1 MFRHGSR
8 LRWAHRALLAAGG
21 TVLALAPEAVRAL
34 DTKTG
39 HTGHGDVAAEQPL
52 PNGLLAT
59 QGPMEQM
66 GAWLTPPMP
75 SEAERMQSIHT
86 VLLPDGKVLMV
97 SGSSNRNRIEATT
110 NGKDGKVVDGVD
122 VSNYDVTNNVAIF
135 DPEAASQGK
144 PSYRKIPGP
153 RPITRRN
160 DKNKAYSENMDPFCS
175 GHLHLPDGNVLFAG
189 GTQNYYPGEQFAGSR
204 LARIFDWKTGTW
216 RDGGRMAE
224 GHWYPTLFPLAT
236 GQVGVIS
243 GLVDYVGGGNSS
255 VVEFYD
261 HTQPPE
267 KAWKS
272 TDIRTLP
279 NSPFNTPIG
288 TGTELDSL
296 DHYPRLHPLP
306 DGRFLI
312 TGDGSGG
319 GVFASRNSYY
329 MSIDYQ
335 QGTPVFSFKPGPIRA
350 QTRREYSSAV
360 MDPNIPG
367 DILVTGGMLGSE
379 NINIGASL
387 PPSSPKVFVTGDLE
401 RFHYDADPTKARWVL
416 DSNALGPWPESSR
429 IMHGMVLLPT
439 KQILVVGG
447 GNFAFSR
454 PAFHPLMLSP
464 DLSMKGGYRST
475 KMNPAI
481 QPRLYHQSAMLLP
494 DGRVLV
500 IGGNSSRAARRVS
513 DGSVRLD
520 TFRAPNGSYEF
531 VQNGRYYIPAE
542 NWQPELFYPPYLF
555 IKGERPEFERAS
567 TPALELPYETLGEV
581 KLKGGMTSS
590 ASVLLLK
597 LGSMTHGW
605 DMGQRLVDLE
615 FTQDLTTRTVRLKGP
630 KRSNTVT
637 PGYYMLFYVN
647 SRGQPSKALMVHLS

>member
-1 MFRHGSR
+1 M
-8 LRWAHRALLAAGG
+8 LAAVG
-21 TVLALAPEAVRAL
+21 TMLALVPEAARAL

-66 GAWLTPPMP
+66 GAWLTPMMP
-75 SEAERMQSIHT
+75 PEAERMQSVHT

-97 SGSSNRNRIEATT
+97 SGSSHRNRIEATKD
-110 NGKDGKVVDGVD
+110 GKDGKLGDGVD
-122 VSNYDVTNNVAIF
+122 ISKYEVTNNVALF
-135 DPEAASQGK
+135 DPDAPQDQ

-153 RPITRRN
+153 PPITRR
-160 DKNKAYSENMDPFCS
+160 DGKNKEYSENMDPFCS

-189 GTQNYYPGEQFAGSR
+189 GTQNYYPGEQFTGSR
-204 LARIFDWKTGTW
+204 LARIFDWKTRSW
-216 RDGGRMAE
+216 KDGGRMAE
-224 GHWYPTLFPLAT
+224 GHWYPTLFPLEN

-243 GLVDYVGGGNSS
+243 GLVDYLGGGNSS
-255 VVEFYD
+255 MVEFYD
-261 HTQPPE
+261 PTQAPE

-272 TDIRTLP
+272 VDIRTLP

-296 DHYPRLHPLP
+296 DHYPRMHPLP
-306 DGRFLI
+306 NGQFFF

-319 GVFASRNSYY
+319 GVPASRNSYY
-329 MSIDYQ
+329 MSIVYKE
-335 QGTPVFSFKPGPIRA
+335 GAPPSISFKPGPIRA
-350 QTRREYSSAV
+350 QTRKVYSSAV
-360 MDPNIPG
+360 MDPSVPG

-401 RFHYDADPTKARWVL
+401 RFHYNADPTKARWAL
-416 DSNALGPWPESSR
+416 DDNALGPWPDSSR

-439 KQILVVGG
+439 KQILVMGG

-454 PAFHPLMLSP
+454 PALFPLLLSP
-464 DLSMKGGYRST
+464 DSSMKGGYKSV

-481 QPRLYHQSAMLLP
+481 QPRLYHQSALLLP
-494 DGRVLV
+494 DARVLV
-500 IGGNSSRAARRVS
+500 IGGNASRAARRVNG
-513 DGSVRLD
+513 GSVRLD

-531 VQNGRYYIPAE
+531 VQNGSYYIPAE
-542 NWQPELFYPPYLF
+542 IWQPEIFYPPYLF
-555 IKGERPEFERAS
+555 IKGERPEVEQAS
-567 TPALELPYETLGEV
+567 PSALELAYETPGEV
-581 KLKGGMTSS
+581 KLKAGMTSS
-590 ASVLLLK
+590 ASVMLIK

-615 FTQDLTTRTVRLKGP
+615 FTQDLSTRTVKFKTP
-630 KRSNTVT
+630 KRSHTVT

-647 SRGQPSKALMVHLS
+647 SRGQPSKAVMVRLS

>member
-1 MFRHGSR
+1 MFRHGNR
-8 LRWAHRALLAAGG
+8 LRWAQGGLLAAVG
-21 TVLALAPEAVRAL
+21 TMLALVPEATRAL

-59 QGPMEQM
+59 QGPMGQM
-66 GAWLTPPMP
+66 GAWLTPAMP
-75 SEAERMQSIHT
+75 PEAERMQSIHT

-97 SGSSNRNRIEATT
+97 SGSSNRNRIEATKD
-110 NGKDGKVVDGVD
+110 GKDGKVGDGVD
-122 VSNYDVTNNVAIF
+122 VSNYDVTNNAALF
-135 DPEAASQGK
+135 DPEAPQGQ

-153 RPITRRN
+153 LPITRRN
-160 DKNKAYSENMDPFCS
+160 GKGKEYSENMDPFCS
-175 GHLHLPDGNVLFAG
+175 GHLQLPDGNILFAG
-189 GTQNYYPGEQFAGSR
+189 GTQNYYPGEQFTGSR
-204 LARIFDWKTGTW
+204 LARVFDWKTRTW
-216 RDGGRMAE
+216 RDGGRMVE
-224 GHWYPTLFPLAT
+224 GHWYPTLFPLAN

-261 HTQPPE
+261 PTQPPE

-272 TDIRTLP
+272 IDIRTLP
-279 NSPFNTPIG
+279 DSPFNTPVG

-306 DGRFLI
+306 DGRFLL

-319 GVFASRNSYY
+319 GVLASRNSYY
-329 MSIDYQ
+329 MSIEDR
-335 QGTPVFSFKPGPIRA
+335 QGTPAISFKPGPTRA
-350 QTRREYSSAV
+350 QTHKVYSSAV
-360 MDPNIPG
+360 MDPNTPG

-401 RFHYDADPTKARWVL
+401 RFHYDADPSKARWDL
-416 DSNALGPWPESSR
+416 DSNALGPWPDSSR
-429 IMHGMVLLPT
+429 IMHNMVLLPT
-439 KQILVVGG
+439 RQFLVMGG

-454 PAFHPLMLSP
+454 PTFNPLLMSP
-464 DLSMKGGYRST
+464 DLSMKGGYKSS

-481 QPRLYHQSAMLLP
+481 QPRLYHQSALLLP
-494 DGRVLV
+494 DARVLV
-500 IGGNSSRAARRVS
+500 IGGNASRAARRVNG
-513 DGSVRLD
+513 GSVRLD

-531 VQNGRYYIPAE
+531 VPHGSYYIPAE
-542 NWQPELFYPPYLF
+542 NWQPEIFYPPYLF

-567 TPALELPYETLGEV
+567 TPALELAYEASGEV
-581 KLKGGMTSS
+581 KLKAGMTPT
-590 ASVLLLK
+590 ASVVLIK

-605 DMGQRLVDLE
+605 DMGQRLVELE
-615 FTQDLTTRTVRLKGP
+615 FTQDLTTRTVRLNGP
-630 KRSNTVT
+630 KRSNTAT

-647 SRGQPSKALMVHLS
+647 SRGQPSKALMVRLS